1 MKDQGVQGFRRG
13 CGRKKLRVEVVRNL
27 VKHRA
32 NQVVA
37 NNNNFAESA
46 VA

>member
-1 MKDQGVQGFRRG
+1 MGVQGFRRG
-13 CGRKKLRVEVVRNL
+13 CGKEKPRAEVVRNL

-32 NQVVA
+32 KQVVA
-37 NNNNFAESA
+37 NNNNFAGMA